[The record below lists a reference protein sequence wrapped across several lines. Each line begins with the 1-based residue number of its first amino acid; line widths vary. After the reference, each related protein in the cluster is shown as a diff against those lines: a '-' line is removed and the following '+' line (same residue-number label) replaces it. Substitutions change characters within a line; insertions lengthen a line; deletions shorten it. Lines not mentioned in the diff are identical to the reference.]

1 MTIIKWSPRA
11 LADIKRLYD
20 FLNAKNHD
28 AAKRAVGAIR
38 EGVNVLLEYPEI
50 GKPVIDMSPNFR
62 DLNIAFGSRG
72 YIVRYYFNGKEA
84 IILAIRHYLEVFK
97 D

>member
-20 FLNAKNHD
+20 FLDVKNPD
-28 AAKRAVGAIR
+28 AAKRAVRVIR
-38 EGVNVLLEYPEI
+38 TGVNGLLLYPEL
-50 GKPVIDMSPNFR
+50 GKPIVEMSPNFR
-62 DLNIAFGSRG
+62 DLSIAFGSRG
-72 YIVRYYFNGKEA
+72 YIVRYHFNGAEV

-97 D
+97 E